1 MSVVYSKTKNE
12 TIDVASLDLAGA
24 FSVFLFLFNGG
35 GKELMLLMGRHS
47 APN

>member
-1 MSVVYSKTKNE
+1 VYKITESE
-12 TIDVASLDLAGA
+12 TIDFASLDLAGA

-35 GKELMLLMGRHS
+35 GKELMLLMGRHN

>member
-1 MSVVYSKTKNE
+1 MSVVYSNTKNE
-12 TIDVASLDLAGA
+12 TTDVASLDLAGA

-35 GKELMLLMGRHS
+35 GKELILRIGLHN